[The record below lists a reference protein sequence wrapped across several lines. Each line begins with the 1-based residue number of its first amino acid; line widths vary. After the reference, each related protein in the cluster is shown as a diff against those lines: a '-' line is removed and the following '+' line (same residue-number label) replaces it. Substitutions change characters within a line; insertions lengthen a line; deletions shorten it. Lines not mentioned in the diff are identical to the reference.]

1 MSPIE
6 AATTIG
12 GSTPAATAAAL
23 LAELA
28 TGKLA
33 LTHAALNAR
42 GAGQTTTYLRGLL
55 VAAGVLPD
63 EDAVVVDFERWL
75 HRRLAT
81 LDDHPYRQVLRQ
93 FGLWHQLPR
102 MRDKASRRRLPAG
115 AGLYARGQFKAAQ
128 SFLTWLVESG
138 PELADARH
146 DDLDPWFTQAPRA
159 DPDR

>member
-55 VAAGVLPD
+55 VAGVLPD